1 MWGEKC
7 VMCDGGTLF
16 LLGFES
22 VTFMLKL
29 LILFRGFGLEGG
41 RVI

>member
-16 LLGFES
+16 SLEFES
-22 VTFMLKL
+22 VTCMLKL